1 RPGRD
6 HAGRRRE
13 LRGPPSPGEVRVTSG
28 SARVMVVEDD
38 ADIREVL
45 TLVLEAHGY
54 DVTVAADGEQALA
67 LIRTGPPPSLVL
79 LDLTMPGID
88 GEEVART
95 MRADPGLGRIPI
107 VVMSGRGDAA
117 ARAQALG
124 VEACLSKPAEV
135 ADILAQVRRFTAGDA

>member
-1 RPGRD
+1 
-6 HAGRRRE
+6 
-13 LRGPPSPGEVRVTSG
+13 
-28 SARVMVVEDD
+28 MVVEDD